1 MYPVVDE
8 TGKVTGMVEL
18 THSRQQDIK
27 RTRKIMGFAAEYT
40 FDDIVGTSKAIKEKI
55 RTAKEYANS
64 PFNFLI
70 TGESWCRQRIIC
82 PVHSQLQPPAQGSLR
97 RVKLCQLL

>member
-1 MYPVVDE
+1 
-8 TGKVTGMVEL
+8 MVEL

-70 TGESWCRQRIIC
+70 TGESG
-82 PVHSQLQPPAQGSLR
+82 VGKELFAQSIHNYSPRHKGSLR

>member
-27 RTRKIMGFAAEYT
+27 RTRKIMG
-40 FDDIVGTSKAIKEKI
+40 V
-55 RTAKEYANS
+55 R
-64 PFNFLI
+64 
-70 TGESWCRQRIIC
+70 CRIY
-82 PVHSQLQPPAQGSLR
+82 LR
-97 RVKLCQLL
+97 

>member
-64 PFNFLI
+64 PFNFF
-70 TGESWCRQRIIC
+70 
-82 PVHSQLQPPAQGSLR
+82 
-97 RVKLCQLL
+97 